1 MAMVCAWCFSL
12 GAALCG
18 AVVAAAA
25 AAGPP
30 PLPPRTE
37 VNLHIHWLDK
47 EVGPGTLNA
56 RCLDGSPMGYWMRP
70 ATAAENKTKYVIYF
84 QGGGWCYT
92 ESYCRSRSHGA
103 IGSSKTWKN
112 GSLSCG
118 NFMSGIMSPNAS
130 TNWAST
136 WNAVYVPYCD
146 GTSFSSDLAEPL
158 ATGGQ
163 SPVHYRGR
171 ANMQAVLEDLLANRG
186 LSTATSVLIDGGSAG
201 GLTTLIHA
209 DRVRSFLPP
218 TTHFGAIGDA
228 GWFRPDPALD
238 LKGYGKSIETMWQ
251 VGNCSSDA
259 ACEAANPGNTS
270 ACGFAAAVF
279 PHLTSSMFVMEG
291 AYDSFQLAN
300 IMGFPCSSYGK
311 SLQGCSAAQNASLQ
325 AYGAAMRKSIR
336 AGLAS
341 TPHHVANSGAFVS
354 SCIIHVQSADNE
366 GHGWDD
372 AAGRYYDR
380 SRWGKDAWN
389 MVDSSPG
396 EAGKSPSEV
405 GAQWF
410 VHGTKAPV
418 AASERVFIQ
427 DVPFPGNPSCQLFT

>member
-1 MAMVCAWCFSL
+1 MLPFPL
-12 GAALCG
+12 AALFG
-18 AVVAAAA
+18 ALA

-37 VNLHIHWLDK
+37 VNLHIHWLDQQ
-47 EVGPGTLNA
+47 VGPGTLNA
-56 RCLDGSPMGYWMRP
+56 RCLDGSPMAYWMRP
-70 ATAAENKTKYVIYF
+70 ASAAENKTKYVIYF

-92 ESYCRSRSHGA
+92 ESYCRSRSSGA

-146 GTSFSSDLAEPL
+146 GTSFSSDLAQPL
-158 ATGGQ
+158 NTGGAK
-163 SPVHYRGR
+163 PVHYRGR

-186 LSTATSVLIDGGSAG
+186 LNTATDVLIDGGSAG

-218 TTHFGAIGDA
+218 AAHFGAIGDA
-228 GWFRPDPALD
+228 GWFRPDPSLD
-238 LKGYGKSIETMWQ
+238 LKGYGKSIETMWK
-251 VGNCSSDA
+251 VGNCSSNA

-270 ACGFAAAVF
+270 VCGFAAGVF
-279 PHLTSSMFVMEG
+279 PHLTSNMFVMEG

-311 SLQGCSAAQNASLQ
+311 SLAACTAAQNASLQ
-325 AYGAAMRKSIR
+325 AYGAAMRTSIR

-366 GHGWDD
+366 AHGWDD
-372 AAGRYYDR
+372 AARRFYDG
-380 SRWGKDAWN
+380 SAWGKDAWN
-389 MVDSSPG
+389 MVDSSAVG

-405 GAQWF
+405 VAQWF
-410 VHGTKAPV
+410 VHGKGAPV

-427 DVPFPGNPSCQLFT
+427 DVPFPGNPNCQLFT